1 MASRCGRWV
10 WSLGGTL
17 NDDQWSCVFKT
28 FLPCFHSFFSYIT
41 INHQPLIAFVL
52 LFFFFFQKSFCLFYV
67 DLDCVVGSKAKML
80 VGNKQERRLRVATW
94 NFQGCVLIINK
105 RKLENC

>member
-1 MASRCGRWV
+1 MMISGHVCLRHSYLVFMLFSATSR
-10 WSLGGTL
+10 S
-17 NDDQWSCVFKT
+17 
-28 FLPCFHSFFSYIT
+28 I
-41 INHQPLIAFVL
+41 INLSSL
-52 LFFFFFQKSFCLFYV
+52 LFFVFVFQKSFCLFYV

-80 VGNKQERRLRVATW
+80 VGNKRERRLRVATW